1 MRLQGV
7 RSPMNN
13 LEKVGVVGAGLM
25 GSEIAL
31 CFAMSDRRVALKD
44 ASLELAQK
52 GVARLSAVLD
62 RNIAKGRFD
71 QQNKEP
77 TLSRI
82 TPVDTW
88 DPFEETEV
96 VIEAVFES
104 FQVKSEV
111 FKNLDRVCKP
121 ECLLFTNTSS
131 IPITQLASTVQLQ
144 RRPRFLGT
152 HFFAPVSVMQ
162 LVEVIVGLE
171 TSEETATQALEICRK
186 IGKTPIRV
194 KDVPGFAVNR
204 ILHAMLIEACRLV
217 EEEVV
222 SVEDCDIACKLG
234 LGHPI
239 GPYTLMDLAGN
250 DLILQIHEILCQG
263 YGERFMPRP
272 NLKQKV
278 YAGHLGRKAGTG
290 WLKYGKA

>member
-1 MRLQGV
+1 
-7 RSPMNN
+7 MND

-25 GSEIAL
+25 GPEIAL
-31 CFAMSDRRVALKD
+31 CFAISGSRVMLKD
-44 ASLELAQK
+44 ASLELAER
-52 GVARLSAVLD
+52 GINRLSSVLD
-62 RNIAKGRFD
+62 RAIAKGRFE
-71 QQNKEP
+71 QQNKEA
-77 TLSRI
+77 TLARI
-82 TPVDTW
+82 IPADAW
-88 DPFEETEV
+88 DPFEEAKV
-96 VIEAVFES
+96 VVEAVFES
-104 FQVKSEV
+104 FSVKSEV
-111 FKNLDRVCKP
+111 FKNLDKVCKP

-131 IPITQLASTVQLQ
+131 IPITQLASTVKPE
-144 RRPRFLGT
+144 RRSRFLGT
-152 HFFAPVSVMQ
+152 HFFAPVSVMK

-171 TSEETATQALEICRK
+171 TSELTATEALDICRK

-250 DLILQIHEILCQG
+250 DLCLQVQEILYQG

-278 YAGHLGRKAGTG
+278 YAAHLGRKTG
-290 WLKYGKA
+290 IGWIKYDKE

>member
-1 MRLQGV
+1 
-7 RSPMNN
+7 MND

-31 CFAMSDRRVALKD
+31 CFAISGSRVMLKD
-44 ASLELAQK
+44 ASLELAK
-52 GVARLSAVLD
+52 GGIDRLSSVLD
-62 RNIAKGRFD
+62 RNIAKGRFE
-71 QQNKEP
+71 QQNKEA
-77 TLSRI
+77 TLARI
-82 TPVDTW
+82 VPVDAW

-96 VIEAVFES
+96 VVEAVFES

-111 FKNLDRVCKP
+111 FKNLDRVCRP

-131 IPITQLASTVQLQ
+131 IPITQLASTVQPQ
-144 RRPRFLGT
+144 RRSRFLGT
-152 HFFAPVSVMQ
+152 HFFAPVSVML

-171 TSEETATQALEICRK
+171 TSEETAAQALEICRK

-222 SVEDCDIACKLG
+222 TVEDCDIACKLG

-250 DLILQIHEILCQG
+250 DLCLQVQEILYQD

-278 YAGHLGRKAGTG
+278 YAEHLGRKAGIG
-290 WLKYGKA
+290 WIKYGKA